1 MKNKKL
7 FTRALSLMICMIMV
21 LGSVAAG
28 ADGIESIFS
37 EKAQAA
43 SVLDG
48 KLLWPVS
55 SSYSMTRPF
64 SATGHKAVDI
74 NNCTGK
80 DIVAAYDGTVYAYY
94 NKCQHYSASCT
105 SCEKGGYGVGL
116 IIKHTI
122 NGTTYYTH
130 YAHMVYNSI
139 PQKFSQVGATVKQ
152 GEVIGKV
159 GSSGNSTGPHLHFQ
173 VTSGANAWSNYIN
186 NTPTDK
192 RHNYVSSSGISYIY
206 SLVTSELEMFL
217 NDSQYNYA
225 YNSDFATLD
234 KEHYRTRNSSKY
246 ELSVDPS

>member
-28 ADGIESIFS
+28 ARGIESIFS

-48 KLLWPVS
+48 KLLWPVP
-55 SSYSMTRPF
+55 SSYTMSRAF
-64 SATGHKAVDI
+64 SASGHKAIDI
-74 NNCTGK
+74 HYCTGN
-80 DIVAAYDGTVYAYY
+80 DIVAAYDGTVSAYY
-94 NKCQHYSASCT
+94 NKCKHYSKSCK
-105 SCEKGGYGVGL
+105 SCDSGGYGVGL

-130 YAHMVYNSI
+130 YAHMVYDSI
-139 PQKFSQVGATVKQ
+139 PQKFSKVGATVKQ

-159 GSSGNSTGPHLHFQ
+159 GSSGYSEGPHLHFQ
-173 VTSGANAWSNYIN
+173 VTSGSNAWSTYIN

-192 RHNYVSSSGISYIY
+192 KSII
-206 SLVTSELEMFL
+206 
-217 NDSQYNYA
+217 
-225 YNSDFATLD
+225 
-234 KEHYRTRNSSKY
+234 
-246 ELSVDPS
+246 

>member
-80 DIVAAYDGTVYAYY
+80 DIKKNRIDHMTYLPGMEDIGSEILDQVVEKMNAYDYDQYTAADVKMEIGR
-94 NKCQHYSASCT
+94 ASCR
-105 SCEKGGYGVGL
+105 ERV
-116 IIKHTI
+116 
-122 NGTTYYTH
+122 
-130 YAHMVYNSI
+130 
-139 PQKFSQVGATVKQ
+139 
-152 GEVIGKV
+152 
-159 GSSGNSTGPHLHFQ
+159 
-173 VTSGANAWSNYIN
+173 
-186 NTPTDK
+186 
-192 RHNYVSSSGISYIY
+192 
-206 SLVTSELEMFL
+206 
-217 NDSQYNYA
+217 
-225 YNSDFATLD
+225 
-234 KEHYRTRNSSKY
+234 
-246 ELSVDPS
+246 